1 MRQLKEK
8 HIVKVAYPAR
18 LYIDGS
24 WAGSASDATFV
35 VEDPA
40 TGVEVAAVAD
50 ATPEDGVAAL
60 DAACAVRDSWQSTP
74 PRVRGEIL
82 RRVFEA
88 LTARTEEF
96 ARIITLEAGKPI
108 IESRSEV
115 AYAAEF
121 LRWFAEEAVRVGG
134 RTAISPDGKS
144 RLWVERRAVGPCLLI
159 TPWNFPLAM
168 ATRKIAP
175 AVAAGCPMVVKPAEL
190 TPLSTLLLA
199 ELFIDAGLPNGVLNI
214 VPTSD
219 PSALTRRLLSDP
231 RLRKVSFTG
240 STPVGRTLL
249 QLASTHVIRTSME
262 LGGNAPF
269 IVFADA
275 CVDAAV
281 AGAVQAKLR
290 NGGQACTAANRFL
303 VHESVVD
310 EFSAKFAAHMDQLRL
325 GPGVDPRT
333 DIGPLINQR
342 AVDKVAGLVEDAVDE
357 SGARVLTRGQSSDRS
372 GYFFRPTVLA
382 DVPVTA
388 GVLDHEIFGPVAPI
402 SSFSSDEEA
411 LRYANDTE
419 YGLAAYVY
427 TSDLD
432 RAMTMSESIEVGMVA
447 VNTGLISN
455 PAAPFGGIKQSGL
468 GREGGAEGIAEYLD
482 IRYASFPATRFNGR
496 SQQAG

>member
-1 MRQLKEK
+1 
-8 HIVKVAYPAR
+8 VGTSPAYPTR
-18 LYIDGS
+18 LYLDGE
-24 WAGSASDATFV
+24 WTEPASRATFV

-40 TGVEVAAVAD
+40 TGADLATVAD
-50 ATPEDGVAAL
+50 ARPEDGVAAL
-60 DAACAVRDSWQSTP
+60 DAACAVRDSWQATP

-82 RRVFEA
+82 RAAFEA

-96 ARIITLEAGKPI
+96 SLLITLEAGKPI
-108 IESRSEV
+108 AESRSEV

-121 LRWFAEEAVRVGG
+121 LRWFAEEAVRIGG
-134 RTAISPDGKS
+134 RTADSPDGKT

-175 AVAAGCPMVVKPAEL
+175 AVAAGCPMVVKPAEQ

-199 ELFIDAGLPNGVLNI
+199 DLFADAGLPRGVLNV

-219 PSALTRRLLSDP
+219 PSALSRALLSDP

-249 QLASTHVIRTSME
+249 QLAAIHVVRVSME

-281 AGAVQAKLR
+281 NGAVAAKLR

-310 EFSAKFAAHMDQLRL
+310 EFSAKFAAHMDQMRL
-325 GPGVDPRT
+325 GPGADPDT
-333 DIGPLINQR
+333 DIGPLINRR
-342 AVDKVAGLVEDAVDE
+342 AVDKVAALVEHAIDD
-357 SGARVLTRGQSSDRS
+357 SGARVLTQVQSPDRA
-372 GYFFRPTVLA
+372 GYYFTPTLLA

-388 GVLDHEIFGPVAPI
+388 AIHRQEIFAPVAPI
-402 SSFSSDEEA
+402 SSFSSDEEV

-427 TSDLD
+427 TNDLD
-432 RAMTMSESIEVGMVA
+432 RAMAMSSSIEAGMVA
-447 VNTGLISN
+447 VNSGLISN

-468 GREGGAEGIAEYLD
+468 GREGGTEGIDEYLD
-482 IRYASFPATRFNGR
+482 VRYTSFAANRLNDPSRPAG
-496 SQQAG
+496 

>member
-1 MRQLKEK
+1 MKG
-8 HIVKVAYPAR
+8 AYPTR

-24 WAGSASDATFV
+24 WVESSSHAAFA

-40 TGVEVAAVAD
+40 TGAELAAVAD

-74 PRVRGEIL
+74 PRMRGEIL
-82 RRVFEA
+82 RAAFEA

-108 IESRSEV
+108 AEARSEV

-121 LRWFAEEAVRVGG
+121 LRWFAEEAVRIGG
-134 RTAISPDGKS
+134 RTAVSPDGGS
-144 RLWVERRAVGPCLLI
+144 RLWVDRRAVGPCLLI

-199 ELFIDAGLPNGVLNI
+199 ELFADAGLPAGVLNV

-219 PSALTRRLLSDP
+219 PAALSRTLLSDP

-240 STPVGRTLL
+240 STAVGRTLL
-249 QLASTHVIRTSME
+249 ELAATHVVRTSME

-269 IVFADA
+269 MVFGDA

-281 AGAVQAKLR
+281 IGAVQAKLR

-310 EFSAKFAAHMDQLRL
+310 EFSAKFAARVDQMRL
-325 GPGVDPRT
+325 GPGTDPGT
-333 DIGPLINQR
+333 DVGPLIDRR
-342 AVDKVAGLVEDAVDE
+342 AVDKVAGLVEDAVAG
-357 SGARVLTRGQSSDRS
+357 SGARLLTRAQSPDQQ
-372 GYFFRPTVLA
+372 GYFFKPTVLA

-388 GVLDHEIFGPVAPI
+388 PIHGHEIFGPVAPI
-402 SSFSSDEEA
+402 SSFVSDEEA
-411 LRYANDTE
+411 LRYANTTE

-427 TSDLD
+427 TNDLD
-432 RAMTMSESIEVGMVA
+432 RAMVMSANLEAAMVA
-447 VNTGLISN
+447 INSGLISN
-455 PAAPFGGIKQSGL
+455 PAAPFGGIKHSGL
-468 GREGGAEGIAEYLD
+468 GREGGTEGIDEYLD
-482 IRYASFPATRFNGR
+482 VRYASFPIARLNGR
-496 SQQAG
+496 SQPVG